1 MNPRRISLN
10 NEQRKLVA
18 RSDPDVKAK
27 NLKMKQENVLQG
39 KTLQIYWYLLTH
51 NGAGVREIQKSL
63 KVSSPGTVSYQVDKL
78 LDAGIISKSQTN
90 GKYYVKED
98 IKKGIL
104 GFYFHIG
111 NFMIPRFSLY
121 LVINI
126 LGFVGYIFFAG
137 TYGDTFITNPAGVIL
152 LMLLIFSTSTN
163 IYESIKLWERKPGKF
178 I

>member
-1 MNPRRISLN
+1 MNPRRIGLN
-10 NEQRKLVA
+10 NEHRKLVVQ
-18 RSDPDVKAK
+18 SDQEVEAK
-27 NLKMKQENVLQG
+27 NLKMEKEKVLQG

-63 KVSSPGTVSYQVDKL
+63 KISSPGTVSYQVDKL
-78 LDAGIISKSQTN
+78 LNAGIISKSHID

-98 IKKGIL
+98 IKKGVL

-111 NFMIPRFSLY
+111 TFMIPRFSLY

-137 TYGDTFITNPAGVIL
+137 THGDTFITNPGGIL
-152 LMLLIFSTSTN
+152 LLLFLIFSTSVN
-163 IYESIKLWERKPGKF
+163 IYESIKLWERKPAKLV
-178 I
+178 